1 MIQSTKQINKFDIY
15 ARERRYGNKVLANVN
30 IKMLKQNR
38 IIEFQFDIE
47 IRAVHNTEMEW
58 MRCGIFINPTPVRR
72 LKNRKINNKQNKY
85 TGRFASV
92 KVKRKC
98 IRVNAVSCNKP

>member
-15 ARERRYGNKVLANVN
+15 ARERRYGNKVLANMN

-58 MRCGIFINPTPVRR
+58 MRYFYRSHTSQTIE
-72 LKNRKINNKQNKY
+72 KSQNK
-85 TGRFASV
+85 
-92 KVKRKC
+92 
-98 IRVNAVSCNKP
+98 